1 MHITEHRT
9 GTRQRK
15 IAHWS
20 ITLDHQDYLRL
31 NGVVVMS
38 EREIPL
44 ADGCNT
50 RITTTSA
57 IETLYEG
64 MITTESGSTYE
75 LLAPGERFAAWLA
88 ANNLQLRSTIDLVA
102 VAQLLRSK

>member
-9 GTRQRK
+9 GTRLRK

-20 ITLDHQDYLRL
+20 IKLDPQGYLRL
-31 NGVVVMS
+31 TGVVVMS

-44 ADGCNT
+44 ADGCDM
-50 RITTTSA
+50 RVTTTSA
-57 IETLYEG
+57 IESLYEG
-64 MITTESGSTYE
+64 VITTESGSTYE

-88 ANNLQLRSTIDLVA
+88 ANNLQLNSTIDLVA
-102 VAQLLRSK
+102 VAQLLRSE